1 MSQITSEIER
11 QKYLTLFY
19 NVVRKVENIKGVI
32 FITYSIFY
40 LNFTNSTRY
49 LELTLYFGL
58 TVKGILTNS
67 YVCLVGVFFFGGGS
81 HLCKN
86 YRNMLV
92 QIFAIFGIIVKI

>member
-58 TVKGILTNS
+58 TVKGILTN
-67 YVCLVGVFFFGGGS
+67 VCLFGWGFFLGGGS

-92 QIFAIFGIIVKI
+92 QIFAIFGIIVEI